1 MKIAK
6 KSHTNKSVSHTIRR
20 LVLLHEVL
28 KDGVE
33 LVDRVFI
40 VQLWRLLAF

>member
-6 KSHTNKSVSHTIRR
+6 KAHTNKSVSRTIRH

-33 LVDRVFI
+33 LVDSVFI
-40 VQLWRLLAF
+40 IQLWRLLAF